1 MVQIKT
7 NIEKNTFKVVQMSFL
22 AKHMIL
28 LIKKQVMIYLQ
39 YIYKIPSWNMI
50 FT

>member
-7 NIEKNTFKVVQMSFL
+7 NIEKKLLVKVKVVQMSFL

-39 YIYKIPSWNMI
+39 YI
-50 FT
+50 